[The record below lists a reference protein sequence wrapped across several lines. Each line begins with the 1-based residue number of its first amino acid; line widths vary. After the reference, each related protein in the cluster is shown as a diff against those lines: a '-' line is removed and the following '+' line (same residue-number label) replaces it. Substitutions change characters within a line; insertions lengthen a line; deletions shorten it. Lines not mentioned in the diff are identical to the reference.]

1 MITAG
6 IDIGSVSTEMVVLRE
21 GKIYDSLIIDT
32 GSSSRKAADRI
43 IELVLEKNGLVRE
56 DFDYVVTTGYGRTAT
71 EIGNRSITEL
81 SCHARGA
88 WKLDH
93 GIRTVIDI
101 GGQDSK
107 VIKVN
112 DEGKGYDFVMNDK
125 CAAGTGR
132 FLELIAKALE
142 IEVTDLGNIALTSKG
157 SISISST
164 CAVFAESEVVSLIA
178 EGHAKELILN
188 GVLDSIASRVTGMVH
203 RVGLSPPVMLTGGV
217 AKNAGIVRA
226 LEKSLGVDITVP
238 DEPQIMGAFG
248 AALIAVDEVER
259 D

>member
-1 MITAG
+1 
-6 IDIGSVSTEMVVLRE
+6 
-21 GKIYDSLIIDT
+21 
-32 GSSSRKAADRI
+32 
-43 IELVLEKNGLVRE
+43 
-56 DFDYVVTTGYGRTAT
+56 
-71 EIGNRSITEL
+71 
-81 SCHARGA
+81 
-88 WKLDH
+88 
-93 GIRTVIDI
+93 
-101 GGQDSK
+101 
-107 VIKVN
+107 
-112 DEGKGYDFVMNDK
+112 MNDK